1 MDQPPECSPPS
12 GSAPRQAIARR
23 TREAI
28 KQGRRD
34 AIIAI
39 ARRMFLE
46 LGYADTSMSAIAAEL
61 GGSKGTLWAHFA
73 SKDALFAAVVTAAA
87 EDFRSHLIALFQPCE
102 DLEATLLSFAR
113 AFISTLVAPSILGLH
128 RIVVS
133 ESIRHPEIGAIFYES
148 APFATQ
154 TALSRFLEQQVEA
167 GRLEIDDPWA
177 AGRAF
182 LRLCIGPQQQALWGR
197 PVLQSTELDREAEFA
212 VTTFLK
218 AFGTASR

>member
-1 MDQPPECSPPS
+1 MDQRPECAPS
-12 GSAPRQAIARR
+12 LDSAPRQAIARR
-23 TREAI
+23 TREA
-28 KQGRRD
+28 KRNDKRD

-46 LGYADTSMSAIAAEL
+46 RGYAATSMSAIAAEL

-87 EDFRSHLIALFQPCE
+87 EDFRSHLIALFQPCG

-113 AFISTLVAPSILGLH
+113 AFTRTLVAPSVLGLH

-133 ESIRHPEIGAIFYES
+133 ESIRHPEIGAIFYEN

-154 TALSRFLEQQVEA
+154 TTLARFLEQQVKA

-197 PVLQSTELDREAEFA
+197 PVLQSTELDREAGFA
-212 VTTFLK
+212 VETFLK